1 MPPVDF
7 VHSFEYRRQLY
18 KLDDRSRRVLAEMWP
33 VIEPTLEAAVD
44 EIVAVLPVLPLLKD
58 TVARHTDQLR
68 KLELA
73 HFRALLGG
81 TLGRD
86 YAESCRH
93 TVEQEAAMGFDGR
106 IRSTAGSYVLK
117 AVLDALASRYR
128 FSAARVVERAKVI
141 SQVISFDVANAMTLH
156 RQAAEQ
162 ATLQRRNA
170 IDEAITDFG
179 RAIGDVVAAIKEASI
194 SLTTT
199 GATLKE
205 AADDTRR
212 RMSMASAASLETA
225 RRMDVTVTATE
236 ELSGSIQEI
245 GRQATR
251 GLGMAQSAVGDTERS
266 QGAIRSLDAAAVRI
280 GSVVDAIS
288 SIAAQTNLLALNA
301 TIESARAGEAG
312 KGFAVV
318 AAEVKTLANQTSRA
332 TEDISRQIA
341 AVQEATKHSVEEISS
356 IARAIGELTAV
367 STSIASAVEEQSTTT
382 RDIAESVHGAAAHTA
397 RASTEIESVERAVAM
412 GASAVGDITAWTE
425 RLSSRAN
432 DLEMKVA
439 SFFNRVRAA

>member
-7 VHSFEYRRQLY
+7 VHSFEYRRQMY
-18 KLDDRSRRVLAEMWP
+18 KLDDGSRRILAETWP
-33 VIEPTLEAAVD
+33 IIEPALEAAVD
-44 EIVAVLPVLPLLKD
+44 EIVAVLPVLPLIKD
-58 TVARHTDQLR
+58 VVARHADQLR
-68 KLELA
+68 TLELA

-81 TLGRD
+81 ALERE

-117 AVLDALASRYR
+117 ASLDALASRYW
-128 FSAARVVERAKVI
+128 FSAARVAERAKVI
-141 SQVISFDVANAMTLH
+141 SQVVSFDVANAMTLH

-162 ATLQRRNA
+162 AAQDRRNA

-179 RAIGDVVAAIKEASI
+179 RAIGDVVAAIKETSV

-199 GATLKE
+199 SATLKE

-212 RMSMASAASLETA
+212 RMSTASAASLETA

-301 TIESARAGEAG
+301 TIESARAGEAD

-332 TEDISRQIA
+332 TEDILRQIA
-341 AVQEATKHSVEEISS
+341 AVQEATKRSVEEISS

-397 RASTEIESVERAVAM
+397 RASNEIESVEHAVALG
-412 GASAVGDITAWTE
+412 GAAVGDITAWTE

-439 SFFNRVRAA
+439 SFFSRVRAA

>member
-7 VHSFEYRRQLY
+7 VHSFEPRRQLY
-18 KLDDRSRRVLAEMWP
+18 KLDERARQILAETWP
-33 VIEPTLEAAVD
+33 IIEPVLEGAVD
-44 EIVAVLPVLPLLKD
+44 EIVAVLPVLPLIKE
-58 TVARHTDQLR
+58 TIARNADQFR

-81 TLGRD
+81 KLERD
-86 YAESCRH
+86 YAESCRR

-117 AVLDALASRYR
+117 AALDALARR
-128 FSAARVVERAKVI
+128 HRLFAARVADRAKVI

-162 ATLQRRNA
+162 AAQKRRSA
-170 IDEAITDFG
+170 IDEAITDFAT
-179 RAIGDVVAAIKEASI
+179 AIGDVVAAIKEASI

-199 GATLKE
+199 GATLRE

-212 RMSMASAASLETA
+212 RMATASSASTETA
-225 RRMDVTVTATE
+225 HRMDVTVTATE
-236 ELSGSIQEI
+236 ELSGSIEEI

-251 GLGMAQSAVGDTERS
+251 GLGMAQSAVDDTERS
-266 QGAIRSLDAAAVRI
+266 QGAIRSLDAAAERI

-301 TIESARAGEAG
+301 TIESARAGDAG
-312 KGFAVV
+312 RGFAVV

-341 AVQEATKHSVEEISS
+341 AVQEATKRSVEEISS

-382 RDIAESVHGAAAHTA
+382 RHIAESVHSAAAHTA
-397 RASTEIESVERAVAM
+397 RASAEIESVERAVTL
-412 GASAVGDITAWTE
+412 GATAVGDITAWTE

-439 SFFNRVRAA
+439 SFFGRVRAA